1 MDFHRKCQSFPNRIC
16 IIIYLQNRFFFTV
29 EGGTHLLNV
38 LMNHERQ
45 ELYGKHVIINTEYQ
59 SAAWRYMVLSV
70 KITAQSVPESNM
82 TQ

>member
-1 MDFHRKCQSFPNRIC
+1 
-16 IIIYLQNRFFFTV
+16 
-29 EGGTHLLNV
+29 
-38 LMNHERQ
+38 MNHARQ
-45 ELYGKHVIINTEYQ
+45 ELYGKNVIINTEYQ